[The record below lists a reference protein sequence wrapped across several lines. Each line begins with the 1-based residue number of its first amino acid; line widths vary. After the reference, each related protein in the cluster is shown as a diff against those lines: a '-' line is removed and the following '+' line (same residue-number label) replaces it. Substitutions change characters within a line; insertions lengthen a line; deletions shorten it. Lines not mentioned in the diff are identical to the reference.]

1 MADHFQFYPKG
12 LVLRSCIRD
21 TADAKHDPVSG
32 ELLLVSTEMIRTRM
46 IQFRRLLFAGLC
58 LTLFLGPGATAEE
71 KQADK
76 KDLPRLTVLSP
87 LAVTPGTTTTLYL
100 RGFNLDAVKDAALLD
115 APAGSKIV
123 LKSMGKATNPK
134 DDYAKRYGDTE
145 VEIELSLPESYLPD
159 SVDLTLTLSNS
170 AKPLV
175 QKVQVT
181 PRATL
186 VDEREPNGGFKAAQS
201 IPSACVIRGAINED
215 KDVDVYRFSGKAG
228 QTIRLEVFG
237 ERMGSMLDA
246 AISLYD
252 DRGHLLTTQDDGP
265 AGKDPVI
272 QYKLSADGDYLIG
285 VIDVSDRGGTRTHPY
300 LLNVGLDSPVA
311 PATDAPKAN

>member
-1 MADHFQFYPKG
+1 MLHFQ
-12 LVLRSCIRD
+12 R
-21 TADAKHDPVSG
+21 
-32 ELLLVSTEMIRTRM
+32 LLL
-46 IQFRRLLFAGLC
+46 AGLC
-58 LTLFLGPGATAEE
+58 LALLLAPGARAEE

-87 LAVTPGTTTTLYL
+87 LAVVPGKTTTLYL
-100 RGFNLDAVKDAALLD
+100 RGFKLDTVKDAALVD

-123 LKSMGKATNPK
+123 LKSKGKANNPK

-145 VEIELSLPESYLPD
+145 VEVELSLPEEYMPD
-159 SVDLTLTLSNS
+159 SIELTLTLSES

-181 PRATL
+181 PGATL
-186 VDEREPNGGFKAAQS
+186 VDEREPNGGFKTAQS
-201 IPSACVIRGAINED
+201 VPSSCVIRGAINED

-228 QTIRLEVFG
+228 QTIHVEVFG

-272 QYKLSADGDYLIG
+272 QYKLSADGDFLIG
-285 VIDVSDRGGTRTHPY
+285 VIDVNDRGGTRTHPY
-300 LLNVGLDSPVA
+300 LLHVGLDSPA
-311 PATDAPKAN
+311 TPATDAPKAN